1 MTLNSQVRGEKRAS
15 FIALF
20 GEERKFAIPF
30 GIASIARVYVVF

>member
-20 GEERKFAIPF
+20 GEERKFAIPL
-30 GIASIARVYVVF
+30 GIASLARVYVAF